1 MTGCNIFLKL
11 FHDRLEIQSPGGL
24 PKGITLET
32 LGTRSSRRNPLLAD
46 IMARAGVGEKWEQ
59 GFHICAV
66 KVFCMAVVN
75 QLSKITNFSLLF
87 SLHILRLSDKNI

>member
-46 IMARAGVGEKWEQ
+46 IMARAGVGEKMGTGISYMRRESILH
-59 GFHICAV
+59 GSGEPTFEDNEFFSV
-66 KVFCMAVVN
+66 VFSPHPETV
-75 QLSKITNFSLLF
+75 
-87 SLHILRLSDKNI
+87 R